1 MVAAPI
7 VSIESFIIFL
17 VISLLLSICLG
28 GVVKKGNNVG
38 LGWVHTYARYATC
51 GLDFLFWLWVVN
63 VKGKPTLGEMF
74 LVEQADRK
82 VLA

>member
-38 LGWVHTYARYATC
+38 LGWVHTYATQHR
-51 GLDFLFWLWVVN
+51 LDFLFWLWVVN
-63 VKGKPTLGEMF
+63 VKGKPTRRD
-74 LVEQADRK
+74 VPC
-82 VLA
+82 